1 MRVLVVHNRYRI
13 QGGEERSVELQLE
26 ALRHAGVAHA
36 LLERR
41 SSDLSRAQAARAL
54 LRGGRDE
61 DDVEAATRELRADV
75 VHVHNM
81 LPLPGPRG
89 LEAARSAGASVL
101 LHLHNLRLFCAIGVA
116 ARDGGPCFRCHHRNT
131 LPGLAL
137 NCRGSLPE
145 AAVYAVA
152 LARHQP
158 AVFEAVDRFVV
169 PSSYAAGQ
177 SALLGVPAD
186 RLDVLPHYLPAE
198 AFAERAGRPRGAT
211 RSWPPGSRPR
221 RASTPRSR
229 PPPPRASRC
238 AWRVRDRPPR
248 SWPRSRRSAAAP
260 VEFTGRLERASLARE
275 LAGAA
280 MLLMPSRYH
289 EFAPYS
295 ALEAMAAGVPVIA
308 SALGGLPEL
317 VGAERCVPPG
327 DPAALAARM
336 SALWGSPEL
345 RRAEGDELIARARA
359 GHGEER
365 YVEPPPGALQPRS
378 PVVERVGHRLLERDR
393 RGPAA
398 RLGEQL
404 RRSRAPPARRAR
416 GLVRDR
422 PRGGP
427 RLAPRAVRAPRSR
440 ARSWTGRCTRC
451 RRRAGRPA
459 AATYA
464 RTMSRTSVKSRRG
477 VRVARCAPRRA
488 PLASASAT
496 WRVIVP
502 TT

>member
-1 MRVLVVHNRYRI
+1 MRVLLVHNRYRI

-41 SSDLSRAQAARAL
+41 SSDLSRTQAALAL
-54 LRGGRDE
+54 LRGGGDE

-81 LPLPGPRG
+81 LPLPGPRA
-89 LEAARSAGASVL
+89 LEAARSAGASVF

-145 AAVYAVA
+145 AAVYAAA
-152 LARHQP
+152 LARQQP
-158 AVFEAVDRFVV
+158 RVFEAVDRFVV

-186 RLDVLPHYLPAE
+186 MLEVLPHYLPAE
-198 AFAERAGRPRGAT
+198 AFAERSGADQ
-211 RSWPPGSRPR
+211 GGYALVASRLSPEKGVDAAIGAA
-221 RASTPRSR
+221 ASTGIPL
-229 PPPPRASRC
+229 
-238 AWRVRDRPPR
+238 RVAGEGP
-248 SWPRSRRSAAAP
+248 AAAELAALAERIGAP

-308 SALGGLPEL
+308 SCLGGLPEIL
-317 VGAERCVPPG
+317 GARRCVPPG
-327 DPAALAARM
+327 DAAALAGRM
-336 SALWGSPEL
+336 TALWESPEL
-345 RRAEGDELIARARA
+345 RRTEGDELIARARA
-359 GHGEER
+359 NHAEER
-365 YVEPPPGALQPRS
+365 YVS
-378 PVVERVGHRLLERDR
+378 RLLEIYSC
-393 RGPAA
+393 A
-398 RLGEQL
+398 RQ
-404 RRSRAPPARRAR
+404 
-416 GLVRDR
+416 
-422 PRGGP
+422 
-427 RLAPRAVRAPRSR
+427 
-440 ARSWTGRCTRC
+440 
-451 RRRAGRPA
+451 
-459 AATYA
+459 
-464 RTMSRTSVKSRRG
+464 
-477 VRVARCAPRRA
+477 
-488 PLASASAT
+488 
-496 WRVIVP
+496 
-502 TT
+502 